1 MSGDEQNWVPLE
13 SNPELMTKFL
23 WNIGVS
29 DEWSVV
35 DVIGLDDELLQFIGG
50 PVVALIV
57 LHPLNEDKEPVES
70 NDQNLVSDL
79 KDVFYMR
86 QTIHN
91 ACGTI
96 ALIHSVGNNCDRIQ
110 LKPNSTLK
118 TFFDASRDLSPEE
131 RGKLL
136 ESNADICNAHH
147 TSAREGQSEVPTD
160 SNLIYHFTALVQ
172 KNGTLYQLSGRKGG
186 IISRGPSSEETFLS
200 DAARVCRE
208 FIAKDPN
215 NLAFTVLALSKQ
227 NPY

>member
-1 MSGDEQNWVPLE
+1 MSGQQPNWVPME
-13 SNPELMTKFL
+13 SNPDLMTKFL
-23 WNIGVS
+23 RNIGVS

-50 PVVALIV
+50 PVVALIL
-57 LHPLNEDKEPVES
+57 LHPLNRDKEPVES
-70 NDQNLVSDL
+70 NDQNLVSDS
-79 KDVFYMR
+79 KDVFHMR
-86 QTIHN
+86 QTIGH

-96 ALIHSVGNNCDRIQ
+96 ALIHSVANNCDRIE
-110 LKPNSTLK
+110 LKPNSPLK
-118 TFFDASRDLSPEE
+118 IFLDASRDLSPEE

-147 TSAREGQSEVPTD
+147 TSAREGQSQVPTD

-186 IISRGPSSEETFLS
+186 IISRGPSSEDTFLC
-200 DAARVCRE
+200 DAARLCRQ

-215 NLAFTVLALSKQ
+215 NFAFNVLALSKQ
-227 NPY
+227 NPN